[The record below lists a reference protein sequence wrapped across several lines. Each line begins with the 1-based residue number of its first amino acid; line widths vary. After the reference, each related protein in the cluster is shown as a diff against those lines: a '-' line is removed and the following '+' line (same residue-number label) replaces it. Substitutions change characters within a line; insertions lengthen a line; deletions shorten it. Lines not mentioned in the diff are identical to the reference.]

1 MTEYIILM
9 PLLILVF
16 GLTPIVARDSYLNKN
31 QKNIMLWIIGLI
43 GVLIAQNVADY
54 LLQTAVSMPYLRTL
68 ESIVGY
74 SVRPVIIV
82 LFCKLVKPNGKN
94 TIAWVLVAVN
104 AAVYLTA
111 TFSHL
116 PFYIDENNSY
126 HGGFWY
132 FGKTVFAISFIL
144 LFHLIYCTV
153 SEYRGKKSWIWIP
166 IANIVLVFIAPLLDI
181 SPLYRDYPVSYLTIA
196 VVCCSLFYYIWLHL
210 EFVKAHE
217 SDLMAEQRI
226 KLMMS
231 QIQPHFLYNSLSA
244 ISELCE
250 TDPQKAGQL
259 TDDFSE
265 YLRYNLTALNSEK
278 LISFEKQLE
287 QTEIYLKI
295 EKTRFGER
303 VNAVY
308 AIEAR
313 NFEVPTLTVQP
324 LVENAVR
331 HGICKR
337 QGGGTVTIR
346 SYETD
351 SAYVIEIADD
361 GVGFDTESITTE
373 GETHVGIENVRARL
387 AYFGDTIEIKSKL
400 NVGTTATIRVP
411 KKNPGKERKADEDH
425 RSR

>member
-82 LFCKLVKPNGKN
+82 LFCKLVKPNGRN
-94 TIAWVLVAVN
+94 TVAWILVAVN
-104 AAVYLTA
+104 TAVYLTA
-111 TFSHL
+111 AFSRFA
-116 PFYIDENNSY
+116 FYIDENNHF

-132 FGKTVFAISFIL
+132 FGKTVFAISYIL

-153 SEYRGKKSWIWIP
+153 SEYHGKKSWIWIP

-217 SDLMAEQRI
+217 SDLRAEQRL

-231 QIQPHFLYNSLSA
+231 QIQPHFLYNSLSS

-295 EKTRFGER
+295 EKTRFGDR
-303 VNAVY
+303 VNAVCE
-308 AIEAR
+308 IEAR
-313 NFEVPTLTVQP
+313 GFEVPTLTVQP

-387 AYFGDTIEIKSKL
+387 AYFGDTLEIKSEIG
-400 NVGTTATIRVP
+400 VGTTAAITVP
-411 KKNPGKERKADEDH
+411 KKKGEK
-425 RSR
+425 S

>member
-31 QKNIMLWIIGLI
+31 QKYIMLWIIGLI

-54 LLQTAVSMPYLRTL
+54 VLQTAVSMPYVRTL

-82 LFCKLVKPNGKN
+82 LFCKLVKPNGKY
-94 TIAWVLVAVN
+94 TIAWILAAVN

-116 PFYIDENNSY
+116 PFYIDEKNHF

-132 FGKTVFAISFIL
+132 FGKTVFVISFIL
-144 LFHLIYCTV
+144 LFYLIYCTI
-153 SEYRGKKSWIWIP
+153 SEYRSKKTWIWIP
-166 IANIVLVFIAPLLDI
+166 IVNIVLVFIAALMDI

-196 VVCCSLFYYIWLHL
+196 IVCCGLFSYIWLHL

-231 QIQPHFLYNSLSA
+231 QIQPHFLYNSLSS

-250 TDPQKAGQL
+250 TNPQKAQQM
-259 TDDFSE
+259 TDDFAE

-308 AIEAR
+308 EIEAKY
-313 NFEVPTLTVQP
+313 FEVPTLTVQP

-351 SAYVIEIADD
+351 TAYVIEIADD
-361 GVGFDTESITTE
+361 GVGFDTESITADS
-373 GETHVGIENVRARL
+373 ETHVGIENVRARL
-387 AYFGDTIEIKSKL
+387 KYFGDTLEIKSKIG
-400 NVGTTATIRVP
+400 VGTTAAITVP
-411 KKNPGKERKADEDH
+411 KKKGEKNR
-425 RSR
+425 

>member
-1 MTEYIILM
+1 MMTEYIILM

-16 GLTPIVARDSYLNKN
+16 GLTPIVARDSYLTKK
-31 QKNIMLWIIGLI
+31 QKRIMLWIIGLI
-43 GVLIAQNVADY
+43 LVLLAQNVADY
-54 LLQTAVSMPYLRTL
+54 VLQTAVSMPYLRTL

-74 SVRPVIIV
+74 SVRPIIIV
-82 LFCKLVKPNGKN
+82 LFCKLVKPNGRN
-94 TIAWVLVAVN
+94 TIAWILVAVN

-111 TFSHL
+111 TFSHF
-116 PFYIDENNSY
+116 PFYVDENNHF

-132 FGKTVFAISFIL
+132 FSKTVFAVSFIL

-153 SEYRGKKSWIWIP
+153 SEYRRKKTWIWIS
-166 IANIVLVFIAPLLDI
+166 IANIVLVMIAPLLDI
-181 SPLYRDYPVSYLTIA
+181 SPLYRNYPVSYLTIA
-196 VVCCSLFYYIWLHL
+196 IVCCSLFYYIWLHL

-217 SDLMAEQRI
+217 SALMAEQRI

-231 QIQPHFLYNSLSA
+231 QIQPHFLYNSLSS

-250 TDPQKAGQL
+250 TDPQKAQQM

-278 LISFEKQLE
+278 LVSFEKQLE

-295 EKTRFGER
+295 EKTRFGDR

-308 AIEAR
+308 EIEAR
-313 NFEVPTLTVQP
+313 DFEVPTLTVQP

-337 QGGGTVTIR
+337 PGGGTVTIR
-346 SYETD
+346 SYETETE
-351 SAYVIEIADD
+351 YIIEIADN
-361 GVGFDTESITTE
+361 GVGFDTESITAD
-373 GETHVGIENVRARL
+373 GETHVGIENVRSRL
-387 AYFGDTIEIKSKL
+387 AYFGDTLEIKSELK
-400 NVGTTATIRVP
+400 VGTTATIRVP
-411 KKNPGKERKADEDH
+411 KKKSGKGDK
-425 RSR
+425 S

>member
-16 GLTPIVARDSYLNKN
+16 GLTPIVIRDSDLNKK
-31 QKNIMLWIIGLI
+31 QKRIMLWIIGLI
-43 GVLIAQNVADY
+43 FVLLVQNVADY
-54 LLQTAVSMPYLRTL
+54 VLQTVVSMPYVRTL

-74 SVRPVIIV
+74 SVRPIIIV
-82 LFCKLVKPNGKN
+82 LFCKLVKPNGRN
-94 TIAWVLVAVN
+94 TIAWILTAVN
-104 AAVYLTA
+104 ASIYLTA
-111 TFSHL
+111 VFSHL
-116 PFYIDENNSY
+116 VFYIDENNHFMRGEYNLS
-126 HGGFWY
+126 
-132 FGKTVFAISFIL
+132 KTVFVISFIL

-153 SEYRGKKSWIWIP
+153 SEYRRKKTWIWIP
-166 IANIVLVFIAPLLDI
+166 IANIVLVMIAPLLDI
-181 SPLYRDYPVSYLTIA
+181 SPLYRNYPVSYLTIA
-196 VVCCSLFYYIWLHL
+196 IVCCSLFYYIWLHL

-217 SDLMAEQRI
+217 NDLMAEQRI
-226 KLMMS
+226 KLMLS
-231 QIQPHFLYNSLSA
+231 QIQPHFLYNSLSS

-250 TDPQKAGQL
+250 TDPQKAQQM

-295 EKTRFGER
+295 EKTRFGDR

-308 AIEAR
+308 EIEAR
-313 NFEVPTLTVQP
+313 DFEVPTLTVQP

-337 QGGGTVTIR
+337 PKGGTVTIR
-346 SYETD
+346 SYET
-351 SAYVIEIADD
+351 ATEYVIEIADD
-361 GVGFDTESITTE
+361 GVGFDTESIAAD

-387 AYFGDTIEIKSKL
+387 AYFGDTLEIKSEPD
-400 NVGTTATIRVP
+400 VGTTATIKVP
-411 KKNPGKERKADEDH
+411 KKKSGKGAK
-425 RSR
+425 SR

>member
-16 GLTPIVARDSYLNKN
+16 GLTPIVARDAYLNKQ
-31 QKNIMLWIIGLI
+31 QKRIMSWIIALI

-54 LLQTAVSMPYLRTL
+54 ALQTAVSMPYLRTL

-74 SVRPVIIV
+74 SVRPFIII
-82 LFCKLVKPNGKN
+82 LFCKLVKPNGRN
-94 TIAWVLVAVN
+94 TIAWILAAVN

-111 TFSHL
+111 IFSRFA
-116 PFYIDENNSY
+116 FYIDENNHF
-126 HGGFWY
+126 HGGIWY
-132 FGKTVFAISFIL
+132 FGKTVFVVSFIL
-144 LFHLIYCTV
+144 LFYLIYCTV
-153 SEYRGKKSWIWIP
+153 SEYRRKKTWIWIP
-166 IANIVLVFIAPLLDI
+166 IANIVLVMVAPLMDI
-181 SPLYRDYPVSYLTIA
+181 SDLYCLYPVSYLTIA
-196 VVCCSLFYYIWLHL
+196 IVCCSLFYYIWLHL

-217 SDLMAEQRI
+217 NDLMAEQRI

-231 QIQPHFLYNSLSA
+231 QIQPHFLYNSLSS

-250 TDPQKAGQL
+250 TDPKKAQQT

-295 EKTRFGER
+295 EKTRFGDR

-308 AIEAR
+308 EIEAR
-313 NFEVPTLTVQP
+313 DFEIPTLTVQP

-337 QGGGTVTIR
+337 PGGGTVTIR

-351 SAYVIEIADD
+351 TEYVIGIADD
-361 GVGFDTESITTE
+361 GVGFDTESITTD

-387 AYFGDTIEIKSKL
+387 RYFGDSFEIKSEL
-400 NVGTTATIRVP
+400 DVGTTATIKVP
-411 KKNPGKERKADEDH
+411 KKNGEK
-425 RSR
+425 SR

>member
-16 GLTPIVARDSYLNKN
+16 GLTPIVARDAYLNKQ
-31 QKNIMLWIIGLI
+31 QKRIMSWIIALI

-54 LLQTAVSMPYLRTL
+54 ALQTAVSMPYIRTL

-74 SVRPVIIV
+74 SSVRPIIIV
-82 LFCKLVKPNGKN
+82 LFCKLVKPNGRN
-94 TIAWVLVAVN
+94 TIAWILAAVN

-111 TFSHL
+111 IFSRFA
-116 PFYIDENNSY
+116 FYIDENNHF
-126 HGGFWY
+126 HGGIWY
-132 FGKTVFAISFIL
+132 FGKTVFVVSFIL
-144 LFHLIYCTV
+144 LFYLIYCTV
-153 SEYRGKKSWIWIP
+153 SEYRRKKTWIWIP
-166 IANIVLVFIAPLLDI
+166 IANIVLVMVAPLMDI
-181 SPLYRDYPVSYLTIA
+181 SDLYCLYPVSYLTIA
-196 VVCCSLFYYIWLHL
+196 IVCCSLFYYIWLHL

-217 SDLMAEQRI
+217 NDLMAEQRI

-231 QIQPHFLYNSLSA
+231 QIQPHFLYNSLSS

-250 TDPQKAGQL
+250 TDPKKAQQT

-295 EKTRFGER
+295 EKTRFGDR

-308 AIEAR
+308 EIEAR
-313 NFEVPTLTVQP
+313 DFEIPTLTVQP

-337 QGGGTVTIR
+337 PGGGTVTIR

-351 SAYVIEIADD
+351 TDYVIGIADD
-361 GVGFDTESITTE
+361 GVGFDTESITTD

-387 AYFGDTIEIKSKL
+387 RYFGDSFEIKSEL
-400 NVGTTATIRVP
+400 DVGTTATIKVP
-411 KKNPGKERKADEDH
+411 KKNGEK
-425 RSR
+425 SR

>member
-1 MTEYIILM
+1 MTDYIILI

-16 GLTPIVARDSYLNKN
+16 GLTPIVVRDSYLTKK
-31 QKNIMLWIIGLI
+31 QKRIMLWIISLI

-54 LLQTAVSMPYLRTL
+54 VLQTEVSMPYLRTL

-74 SVRPVIIV
+74 SVRPIIIV
-82 LFCKLVKPNGKN
+82 LFCKLVKPKGRN
-94 TIAWVLVAVN
+94 TIAWILVAVN

-111 TFSHL
+111 AFSHI
-116 PFYIDENNSY
+116 PFYIDENNRFQ
-126 HGGFWY
+126 GGYLY
-132 FGKTVFAISFIL
+132 FGKTVFVVSYIL
-144 LFHLIYCTV
+144 LIYLMYCTV
-153 SEYRGKKSWIWIP
+153 RAYRRKKTWIWIP
-166 IANIVLVFIAPLLDI
+166 VANTVLVMIAPLMDI
-181 SPLYRDYPVSYLTIA
+181 SDLYRLYPVSYLTIA
-196 VVCCSLFYYIWLHL
+196 IVCCSLFYYIWLHL

-231 QIQPHFLYNSLSA
+231 QIQPHFLYNSLSS

-250 TDPQKAGQL
+250 TDPKKAQQM

-278 LISFEKQLE
+278 LVPFEKQLE

-295 EKTRFGER
+295 EKTRFGDR

-308 AIEAR
+308 EIEAR
-313 NFEVPTLTVQP
+313 DFEVPTLTIQP

-337 QGGGTVTIR
+337 PGGGAVTIR

-351 SAYVIEIADD
+351 SEYVVEIADN
-361 GVGFDTESITTE
+361 GVGFDTQSITAD
-373 GETHVGIENVRARL
+373 GETHIGIENVRARL
-387 AYFGDTIEIKSKL
+387 RYFGDTFEIKSEPGT
-400 NVGTTATIRVP
+400 GTTATIRVP
-411 KKNPGKERKADEDH
+411 KNHNGKEK
-425 RSR
+425 SR